1 MKAIVTTYKG
11 PTTTRG
17 SRILVRA
24 EGVPRK
30 SYPYDHAADN
40 VHRQCAEAFRD
51 ALGWKGDLVEGGLP
65 NGAHVF
71 VFEEPN

>member
-11 PTTTRG
+11 PTATRG

-30 SYPYDHAADN
+30 SYPYDHGADN

-51 ALGWKGDLVEGGLP
+51 SFGWQGALIEGGLP
-65 NGAHVF
+65 NGDRVF
-71 VFEEPN
+71 VFKE